1 MLISLAFSLPLKHA
15 VAAQTAVVVTA
26 FASLPTAQRL
36 SFALCAE
43 SANRYQAAAEALTWA
58 TASILPHPLG
68 AALQQQQRRL
78 GTASFN
84 AIHSMGH
91 LLISYGL
98 LLAILHRWELA
109 RRLEFARQ
117 HRMAAAARELVRRRQ
132 WRLGTALA
140 ALCCAIAWGA
150 SCALL
155 AAR

>member
-1 MLISLAFSLPLKHA
+1 MISLAFALPLKHA

-26 FASLPTAQRL
+26 LASLPAVQRL

-43 SANRYQAAAEALTWA
+43 SARRYQAAAEALTLA

-68 AALQQQQRRL
+68 AAVQQQHQRL
-78 GTASFN
+78 GTASFS
-84 AIHSMGH
+84 AIHGMGH
-91 LLISYGL
+91 LLLSYGL
-98 LLAILHRWELA
+98 LLAILHRWELQ

-132 WRLGTALA
+132 RRLGTALVV
-140 ALCCAIAWGA
+140 LCCAIAWGA